1 MPTKIALALTAEGRM
16 EKTLPFRFS
25 LDESFDIGEDIGTP
39 VIHEYD
45 AKMSFP
51 LTGAL
56 RRVEFKLGPDTITNA
71 QRAALQRFGSRLKWQ
86 SRKRNDRPDTAL
98 GSAVSSGNDA

>member
-39 VIHEYD
+39 VIDE
-45 AKMSFP
+45 F
-51 LTGAL
+51 TT
-56 RRVEFKLGPDTITNA
+56 RRC
-71 QRAALQRFGSRLKWQ
+71 RFH
-86 SRKRNDRPDTAL
+86 
-98 GSAVSSGNDA
+98 